1 MANFFTRA
9 LDKITPWNRGGE
21 VQRGQEAYAKKKKK
35 EEEQQNTQNQAPSS
49 LRVRNTP
56 STQRVTVEGQAP
68 QPQQPENIFET
79 LNKGLVFNKPNN
91 AVDIIKDAGTKPYEQ
106 PKPGTIVQP
115 TLKVVNNNS
124 SQNISLP
131 DGRTV
136 TAAPAQETVESA
148 INRGLD
154 SGKSWEQIAR
164 ETRTDVND
172 VRNYS
177 ESTRPNYGIAKLER
191 PKQSIGN
198 RFRDIFDTNTE
209 SDKFRRQQGNMKNP
223 NENKDIVAKNPGSII
238 SRTPIVGHIV
248 KALNTLGA
256 QGAQI
261 PATIEG
267 KVYTDMQAKLTQEML
282 AAQKAGNTFS
292 YNEAKRKLELLQPL
306 IDKAFREQDAGST
319 MFEKNKGGLF
329 NAGTLY
335 DEEGSR
341 KGDIKTGLK
350 DVVAPTAVSMLD
362 LYTLGQGSVI
372 SEGLKQSGKAGLRTV
387 APNILKATAGNYAS
401 GDINARAE
409 GATGWDPVKAGSVN
423 AALGIVPDVGL
434 PIIGKSFK
442 SRVLPKIFKGG
453 RVATKDVVEELDD
466 AAISASAEAYI
477 QATKPRSIPVRAIEN
492 IPVQAVE
499 GLPEPIRVRNL
510 REPGKL
516 IQEFPGDASV
526 ATPDALIKKTAEDI
540 RAEAMQN
547 AAFDQAKTAAVPN
560 PAIEGI
566 IPGTPNKPFTLT
578 PEAVATGQAKIVQD
592 YAAMLKDLGEGN
604 GVNLIPD
611 GEAYGFGKKRVSN
624 NVRFGDTGGKRM
636 TKQMWLDEAQ
646 RQLDSGNAEPGIQK
660 AFNDVADP
668 EVQSMLARGEQAP
681 VPEGRPIAVKS
692 VQGIDVTDNTK
703 VPTGLPETPG
713 KVRAIEST
721 APSNVKSAT
730 AAAQSIPVAPVAKEV
745 AETTTETAT
754 KTAGAAAENL
764 PRAGEAEDVF
774 LKRVA
779 EDMQSNIKRAVAAL
793 KATKK
798 MTKAERAQRAAA
810 GEAAYQ
816 EAKAA
821 GKSIGEQEAARKSA
835 YEGTFGRQDY
845 AGSPIH
851 SADEQRLRDMVDAH
865 YKDMPYQAGNVR
877 EAFDK
882 LFHSGEEGWHS
893 APGNHIIPSDIKNIR
908 KFLNE
913 SVPNVDGNGGLG
925 DFAEAAIKELSAADP
940 GPGKIANAIGL
951 QRALRFTADI
961 SATGRQALP
970 GALSHPIEFA
980 RAAKKSFEVMFS
992 HEKYQKFVSELANN
1006 KEANYINDRL
1016 GAYLS
1021 VLNDDISKADDIYRN
1036 SGWAHKIPGV
1046 NKVVAASE
1054 RQYNALLSGMRYAS
1068 GKRFIDAAGGI
1079 AQLEKIASESGD
1091 PDNFLKAIG
1100 TVSNVNTGRGQLGNL
1115 GANDSKILSNVLVS
1129 PRGLAARIQRFN
1141 PKYYTDLMK
1150 ANPAAGKEALR
1161 SLGIQTAVTVSA
1173 LGAANAAGLYEN
1185 GQIKVGNTRYDITGG
1200 AANMIRTAVRVAQYI
1215 GGSRET
1221 SPFNNAETE
1230 VTRWARNQLAPFLA
1244 SSLDA
1249 IGIHQD
1255 PKSGTWINR
1264 WGEDVTLASTILDNF
1279 APVNASQVASDRN
1292 LGTSGTQTAINAGLN
1307 TLGIGVNTY
1316 ESSEDKSL
1324 PKDKT
1329 ARDVYKQL
1337 EKDGIGTSTTEV
1349 NNYIADG
1356 DYDSATRAAEYNLM
1370 ALQSDPESSGSQI
1383 KKAENVLQ
1391 EIKLRQEGVPMT
1403 DDGIAAK
1410 VEDGDWDSAIKG
1422 YQWKIDKAKRDGE
1435 ISQKTEQGLQNDIK
1449 RAGIAR
1455 DNNIAPELYSAYK
1468 SVSETDWRKMGIP
1481 PGDKN
1486 YDEDFY
1492 DPEMYQKLWEIDQK
1506 MTGAGVSEKTGKLDK
1521 PKYTVK
1527 DAKGRGGGSGTRQL
1541 DTSFGTLKA
1550 GTGAPTVQQYDTIS
1564 VKSGSIPHISVV
1576 RPNIV
1581 HKISSN

>member
-21 VQRGQEAYAKKKKK
+21 VQRGLEARKKKK
-35 EEEQQNTQNQAPSS
+35 EDEQRQSSNQPST
-49 LRVRNTP
+49 LTVRNTP
-56 STQRVTVEGQAP
+56 SNQRITFDGQIP

-91 AVDIIKDAGTKPYEQ
+91 AVDIINQAGIKPYDQ
-106 PKPGTIVQP
+106 PKPGTVVQP

-136 TAAPAQETVESA
+136 TAAPAEETVESA

-191 PKQSIGN
+191 PKQSLGN
-198 RFRDIFDTNTE
+198 RFRDVFDTNTE

-256 QGAQI
+256 QGGEI

-267 KVYTDMQAKLTQEML
+267 MYYTKLQSDLTKEMI

-292 YNEAKRKLELLQPL
+292 YNEAKRKLDLLQPL
-306 IDKAFREQDAGST
+306 IDQAMREQDAGHT
-319 MFEKNKGGLF
+319 NFEKNKGGLF

-335 DEEGSR
+335 DKEGSQQ
-341 KGDIKTGLK
+341 GDIKTGLK
-350 DVVAPTAVSMLD
+350 DIVAPTAVSMLD

-372 SEGLKQSGKAGLRTV
+372 SEGLKQGGKAGLRTV

-434 PIIGKSFK
+434 PLIGKSFK

-453 RVATKDVVEELDD
+453 RVATKDVVDELDD

-547 AAFDQAKTAAVPN
+547 AAFDQAKTAVPSN

-578 PEAVATGQAKIVQD
+578 PEAVATGQAKVVED
-592 YAAMLKDLGEGN
+592 YAAMLKSLGEGN

-636 TKQMWLDEAQ
+636 TKQAWLDEAQ
-646 RQLDSGNAEPGIQK
+646 RQLESGKAEPGFQK
-660 AFNDVADP
+660 GFNDAADP
-668 EVQSMLARGEQAP
+668 ELQAMLAKGEQAP

-692 VQGIDVTDNTK
+692 VQGIDVMDNTK

-721 APSNVKSAT
+721 APSNVKSAV
-730 AAAQSIPVAPVAKEV
+730 AAASTPPVAPVAKEA
-745 AETTTETAT
+745 AETVT

-810 GEAAYQ
+810 GETAYQ

-961 SATGRQALP
+961 SATGRQALA
-970 GALSHPIEFA
+970 GALSHPVEFA
-980 RAAKKSFEVMFS
+980 RAAKRSFEVMFS
-992 HEKYQKFVSELANN
+992 HEKYQKFVSELAND

-1036 SGWAHKIPGV
+1036 SDWAHKIPGV

-1079 AQLEKIASESGD
+1079 ANLERIASESGD

-1100 TVSNVNTGRGQLGNL
+1100 TVSNVNTGRGSLGKL
-1115 GANDSKILSNVLVS
+1115 GANDSKVLSNVLVS

-1173 LGAANAAGLYEN
+1173 LGAANAAGIYEN

-1200 AANMIRTAVRVAQYI
+1200 AANMVRTAVRVAQYI
-1215 GGSRET
+1215 SGNRET
-1221 SPFNNAETE
+1221 TPFNNAETE
-1230 VTRWARNQLAPFLA
+1230 VMRWARNQVAPFLA
-1244 SSLDA
+1244 TAFDT

-1264 WGEDVTLASTILDNF
+1264 WGEDVTLKSTVLNNI
-1279 APVNASQVASDRN
+1279 APVNASQIDSDISQ
-1292 LGTSGTQTAINAGLN
+1292 GTSSTQTAVNAGLSA
-1307 TLGIGVNTY
+1307 LGIGVNTY

-1324 PKDKT
+1324 PKDKS

-1337 EKDGIGTSTTEV
+1337 QKDGIGTSTTDV

-1370 ALQSDPESSGSQI
+1370 ALQSDSESSDSQI

-1403 DDGIAAK
+1403 DDGIATK

-1449 RAGIAR
+1449 RAGIAK

-1527 DAKGRGGGSGTRQL
+1527 DAKGGGSGSGSKQL

-1550 GTGAPTVQQYDTIS
+1550 GTGAPTVKQYDTIDT
-1564 VKSGSIPHISVV
+1564 KSGSIPHISVV

-1581 HKISSN
+1581 HRIGTG